1 MSDQNSDW
9 DHDDDSGLAVD
20 EAKPKL
26 KPPKRYKVILLNDD
40 YTPME
45 FVVQILARF
54 FSMDQEKAT
63 QIMLMVHTKGKA
75 ICGEFSYQI
84 AETKVEQVNDYS
96 RQHQH
101 PLMCSMEES

>member
-1 MSDQNSDW
+1 MSDHKSDW
-9 DHDDDSGLAVD
+9 DHEDGLAVE

-26 KPPKRYKVILLNDD
+26 KPPKRYKVVLVNDD

-45 FVVQILARF
+45 FVVQILTRF

-63 QIMLMVHTKGKA
+63 QVMLMVHTKGKA
-75 ICGEFSYQI
+75 ICGEYSYQI

-101 PLMCSMEES
+101 PLLCTMEEA

>member
-1 MSDQNSDW
+1 MSDHQSDW
-9 DHDDDSGLAVD
+9 DDDSGLAVD
-20 EAKPKL
+20 EARPRL

-45 FVVQILARF
+45 FVVQILCKF
-54 FSMDQEKAT
+54 FAMDQEKAT

-75 ICGEFSYQI
+75 VCGEFSYQI

-101 PLMCSMEES
+101 PLLCTMEEA